1 MDCLIMTYRA
11 RSRPFEKEECQL
23 RFLRIKGVL
32 EIFCYFYTWKWHFS
46 KKHPPSL
53 DLPLWFAIII
63 HELRI
68 HCYVS
73 NFCWCHGFPRNG
85 IHYCAPYNKF
95 RLLSHLT
102 YFLKYMILKSVY
114 HNVYKIFV
122 KDRIIVQNWIDV
134 KVCLF
139 LTSVW
144 IDIRVYLFLTSV
156 WMDIKVCLFLTRV
169 WIDAIAGSD
178 YFICHTLYNKNVLFL
193 KAVMFSSPNGTR
205 VNLFRYSLNYLMK
218 MV

>member
-1 MDCLIMTYRA
+1 MNYWTYAVVMDCLIMTYRA

-68 HCYVS
+68 HCCVS

-114 HNVYKIFV
+114 HNVYKIFC
-122 KDRIIVQNWIDV
+122 KRSNNSTKLNWRQ
-134 KVCLF
+134 
-139 LTSVW
+139 SVSISHQCMNW
-144 IDIRVYLFLTSV
+144 HQSV
-156 WMDIKVCLFLTRV
+156 
-169 WIDAIAGSD
+169 
-178 YFICHTLYNKNVLFL
+178 
-193 KAVMFSSPNGTR
+193 
-205 VNLFRYSLNYLMK
+205 SLSH
-218 MV
+218 